1 MVVGERR
8 GEVGVVRL
16 ERPERRNALT
26 EGMLEGLSAEVGRQ
40 VSGGARA
47 VLLCGAGPV
56 FCAGFDMAAVL
67 DEPARLG
74 GLLRGLA
81 GVVRGLR
88 LSPVPV
94 VIAAHGAAIAGGC
107 ALLCGGDVV
116 VTEAGARLGYPVVR
130 LGISPAVT
138 GPGLGASAGWGPARE
153 RLLDPGLIGG
163 AAAVRAGIAHEC
175 AADAAACL
183 ARAGAVAQELAR
195 KPAGALDAT
204 KALLAELDGSMDEGR
219 ARLALGVSLGLVG
232 GDEQA
237 RLVAAAWSKA

>member
-1 MVVGERR
+1 MVIGERR

-26 EGMLEGLSAEVGRQ
+26 EGMLEGVSAEVGRQ

-47 VLLCGAGPV
+47 VLLCGAGGV
-56 FCAGFDMAAVL
+56 FCAGFDMGVVRE
-67 DEPARLG
+67 DPGRLG
-74 GLLRGLA
+74 GLLGALA
-81 GVVRGLR
+81 GVVRGLK

-138 GPGLGASAGWGPARE
+138 GPWLAAAAGWGGARE
-153 RLLDPGLIGG
+153 RMLDPGLIDG
-163 AAAVRAGIAHEC
+163 AGAVRAGIAHEC
-175 AADAAACL
+175 VADAAGCL
-183 ARAGAVAQELAR
+183 ARAEEVARGLAA
-195 KPAGALDAT
+195 KPAGAVDAT
-204 KALLAELDGSMDEGR
+204 KALLAELEGTMDEGR
-219 ARLALGVSLGLVG
+219 ARRALGASLGLVG
-232 GDEQA
+232 GAEQA